1 MRISGSGK
9 TGPAS
14 ASASFAF
21 GLNPVDL
28 PKEAPA
34 RPSPSAP
41 PKAEKARSADPH
53 LGLRFWVDINKIEV
67 AGFSEC
73 SGLTIETEV
82 FEYAEGGLNTYTH
95 KIPVR
100 IKYGNITLKHGMDA
114 GQELFD
120 WYQEILS
127 GKMTRRDISIIM
139 YGSEN
144 TNPIRQWKLKNAF
157 PVKWTGPDMKADT
170 GSIAIET
177 LELAHEGLIFDN
189 SNAGRSGPKPSSG
202 RPSWPY

>member
-1 MRISGSGK
+1 MRMPTIN
-9 TGPAS
+9 
-14 ASASFAF
+14 
-21 GLNPVDL
+21 GL
-28 PKEAPA
+28 
-34 RPSPSAP
+34 AP
-41 PKAEKARSADPH
+41 PVNLPTGSRTPHLPTQLAKNEKARATDPH

-95 KIPVR
+95 KLPVR
-100 IKYGNITLKHGMDA
+100 VKYGNITLKHGMDS
-114 GQELFD
+114 GRELFS
-120 WYQEILS
+120 WYEEILG

-157 PVKWTGPDMKADT
+157 PVKWTGPDMKADA

-177 LELAHEGLIFDN
+177 LELTHEGLIFDN
-189 SNAGRSGPKPSSG
+189 SGAGRSGPKPSGG
-202 RPSWPY
+202 RASWPY

>member
-1 MRISGSGK
+1 MQMPTKNGN
-9 TGPAS
+9 AS
-14 ASASFAF
+14 ASAAF

-28 PKEAPA
+28 PRSGPSKQPA
-34 RPSPSAP
+34 
-41 PKAEKARSADPH
+41 AEKARSADPH

-95 KIPVR
+95 KVPVR
-100 IKYGNITLKHGMDA
+100 VKYGNITLKHGMDS
-114 GQELFD
+114 GQELFA
-120 WYQEILS
+120 WYEEILG

-139 YGSEN
+139 YGPEN

-157 PVKWTGPDMKADT
+157 PVKWSGPDLKSDS

-189 SNAGRSGPKPSSG
+189 SGAGRTGPKPSSG